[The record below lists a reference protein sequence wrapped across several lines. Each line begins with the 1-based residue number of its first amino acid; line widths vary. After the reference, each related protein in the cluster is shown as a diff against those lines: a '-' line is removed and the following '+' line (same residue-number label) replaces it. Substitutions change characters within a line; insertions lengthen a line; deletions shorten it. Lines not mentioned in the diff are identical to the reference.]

1 MKNLIQLSL
10 GLIVITLNTV
20 SVLAVQT
27 DPPNQE
33 LELPACDIYLF
44 DVVTAENSIS
54 IANGRNVTKRA
65 GYDNQPWFTPS
76 GNSFLFTANYQPD
89 RTDVYEFELESGEI
103 QQVTDSPDQEY
114 SPQVSED
121 NQTLSFVTDGE
132 TANQSIW
139 SIDREGKNFNWVLK
153 DLGEREPVGYYA
165 WNRST
170 KQILFWSRYGFSLQ
184 LVDLQKN
191 TARYVTGDAIP
202 VSPQIIPGTTN
213 FSFVH
218 RQGNG
223 EVWIKELN
231 PKTFAIRPL
240 VMIVGANHH
249 YGWTPCGGILM
260 AQGTKL
266 QQWRPGG
273 KWEAV
278 ADFSEFK
285 MQSPTR
291 LAVSPDGKKM
301 AVVAAD
307 AMSGK

>member
-10 GLIVITLNTV
+10 GLIVITLNMV
-20 SVLAVQT
+20 PVLAVQT

-76 GNSFLFTANYQPD
+76 GNSFLFTANYQAD

-170 KQILFWSRYGFSLQ
+170 KQI
-184 LVDLQKN
+184 
-191 TARYVTGDAIP
+191 
-202 VSPQIIPGTTN
+202 
-213 FSFVH
+213 
-218 RQGNG
+218 
-223 EVWIKELN
+223 
-231 PKTFAIRPL
+231 
-240 VMIVGANHH
+240 
-249 YGWTPCGGILM
+249 
-260 AQGTKL
+260 
-266 QQWRPGG
+266 
-273 KWEAV
+273 
-278 ADFSEFK
+278 
-285 MQSPTR
+285 
-291 LAVSPDGKKM
+291 
-301 AVVAAD
+301 
-307 AMSGK
+307 